1 MGLTNLAEHAI
12 ETDNAAPIKQ
22 HPRRV
27 PLTHAEAEKQSIEDL
42 RAKGVIRESTSPWA
56 SPIVLVANKDGGLRP
71 CVDYRLFNQL
81 VKPHGF
87 PLPRIQDCLDAV
99 AGSKIVS
106 EYDQEI
112 PQSQTADNPVEPRGR
127 AAQPSRDTRKTN

>member
-1 MGLTNLAEHAI
+1 MTNLAEHAI

-22 HPRRV
+22 H

-56 SPIVLVANKDGGLRP
+56 SPNILVAKKDGGVRP
-71 CVDYRLFNQL
+71 CVDYRLVNQL

-112 PQSQTADNPVEPRGR
+112 PQSKTADNPVAPRGR